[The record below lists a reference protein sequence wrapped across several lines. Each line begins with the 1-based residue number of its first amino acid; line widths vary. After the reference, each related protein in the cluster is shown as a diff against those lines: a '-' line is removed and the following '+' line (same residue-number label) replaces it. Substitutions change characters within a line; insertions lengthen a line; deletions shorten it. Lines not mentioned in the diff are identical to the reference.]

1 MKKIKF
7 PNIEFFIGLP
17 FFFLFIYFLSVNNK
31 FKKVNIG
38 QKYSGKVTD
47 LSIGN
52 GSVGICYDTTCFD
65 ISSVYNDEYS
75 DEYRSLGE
83 SIAIGDSI
91 LFFPGVNDTFYLF
104 KGNQIYKYFSPIK
117 N

>member
-7 PNIEFFIGLP
+7 LNIEFFIGLP
-17 FFFLFIYFLSVNNK
+17 FFFLFIYFLSLNNK

-52 GSVGICYDTTCFD
+52 GSVGICYDTTCFH

-91 LFFPGVNDTFYLF
+91 FFSQELMTLFICLKGVKFISIF
-104 KGNQIYKYFSPIK
+104 HQ
-117 N
+117 